1 MSFVEAGILPADAVL
16 ECKVCGV
23 THTARVRGG
32 RIEFDGALYATPSV
46 AGSALLRST

>member
-1 MSFVEAGILPADAVL
+1 MSSVEAGILPADAVL

-23 THTARVRGG
+23 THTARVRSG